1 MSKIPNFEK
10 FDVNE
15 AIVAAGFGMNNMQ
28 NFGLGGGTPQ
38 TGYSMG
44 AIAGTVGTSATA
56 IGNQANEY
64 EMNENDDHT
73 ASGYIAEAKK
83 HVNES
88 IDKAYESCKS
98 IDESV
103 IAEARNTS
111 ELEKYVKSKYKDQR
125 VNPVTFEEVLEPL
138 AIHIDSYTGVSAGDL
153 DYTAPTITAFKK
165 LVDSMAKAHID
176 GSDINEASVQIA
188 GNKKPSGAKIL
199 ATVIIDYL
207 EAEGYFKPG
216 FKNVKKD
223 ITSDVQELIIK
234 STF

>member
-15 AIVAAGFGMNNMQ
+15 AIVAAGFGMNNIQ

-44 AIAGTVGTSATA
+44 AIAGTVGASASA

-98 IDESV
+98 IDEGYNKKSAIKAMGKADDAILTTKDGDEFIIYNPDSGNDDNTAAWKADGV
-103 IAEARNTS
+103 MGTVEDDGEEAFI
-111 ELEKYVKSKYKDQR
+111 KYTDIKSIK
-125 VNPVTFEEVLEPL
+125 E
-138 AIHIDSYTGVSAGDL
+138 S
-153 DYTAPTITAFKK
+153 
-165 LVDSMAKAHID
+165 
-176 GSDINEASVQIA
+176 INEASVQIA
-188 GNKKPSGAKIL
+188 GNKKPSGAKVL

-207 EAEGYFKPG
+207 EAEGYFKSG